1 VKGDFIMVRLK
12 IPTLLIISIILLSTA
27 KPQGIPYT
35 VQVSFNEWMDTT
47 GFTDPNNFVWS
58 GGLVTTDVELIDTAL
73 AVLTVSVPVHNQWY
87 TLEVFNVYDLAANL
101 INPEKDTT
109 GHMWKAS
116 PLPVELSSFTAI
128 IFDEGVKLLWITE
141 TEVNNYGFEILRQ
154 AQYDRWSLLGFIEGH
169 GNSNSPKEYFFLDEE
184 ISYGSYAYRLKQIDN
199 DGSYEYSDE
208 ILVDNPA
215 PVDYTL
221 QQNYPN
227 PFNPVTTISY
237 SLPVKSQIELVIY
250 NTLGE
255 KIKQIV
261 NGEKEAGSYL
271 VEFNA
276 ARLPSGIYFYRLQAG
291 NFVET
296 KKMVLMK

>member
-1 VKGDFIMVRLK
+1 MVSLK
-12 IPTLLIISIILLSTA
+12 IYTLLIISIILLSTA
-27 KPQGIPYT
+27 KPQVIPYT

-47 GFTDPNNFVWS
+47 GFADPNNFVWS
-58 GGLVTTDVELIDTAL
+58 GGLVTIEVELIDTAL
-73 AVLTVSVPVHNQWY
+73 AVLTVSLPILNQWY

-109 GHMWKAS
+109 GHMWKTS
-116 PLPVELSSFTAI
+116 PLPVELSSFTAK
-128 IFDEGVKLLWITE
+128 IFDEGVKLIWITE

-199 DGSYEYSDE
+199 DGSYEYSNE

-255 KIKQIV
+255 KIKKIV
-261 NGEKEAGSYL
+261 NGEKEAGTYS

-276 ARLPSGIYFYRLQAG
+276 TRLPSGIYFYKLQAG
-291 NFVET
+291 SFVET

>member
-1 VKGDFIMVRLK
+1 MVRLK

-87 TLEVFNVYDLAANL
+87 TLEVFNVYDLAGNL
-101 INPEKDTT
+101 INPEHDTT

-116 PLPVELSSFTAI
+116 PLPVELSSFTAK
-128 IFDEGVKLLWITE
+128 IFDEGVKLIWKTE

-237 SLPVKSQIELVIY
+237 SLPVKSQVELVVY
-250 NTLGE
+250 NALGE
-255 KIKQIV
+255 SVLQLV
-261 NGEKEAGSYL
+261 SGEKEAGGYS

-276 ARLPSGIYFYRLQAG
+276 ARLPSGIYFYRLQG
-291 NFVET
+291 ESFVET

>member
-1 VKGDFIMVRLK
+1 MVRLN
-12 IPTLLIISIILLSTA
+12 IPTLFIISIILFGTA
-27 KPQGIPYT
+27 KPQVNHIM
-35 VQVSFNEWMDTT
+35 VLVSFDEWMDTT
-47 GFTDPNNFVWS
+47 GFTDPNNFIWS

-73 AVLTVSVPVHNQWY
+73 AVLTVSMPVNIQWY
-87 TLEVFNVYDLAANL
+87 SLEVFNVYDLAGNL
-101 INPEKDTT
+101 INSEQDTT
-109 GHMWKAS
+109 GIMWIGS
-116 PLPVELSSFTAI
+116 PLPVELSSFTAK
-128 IFDEGVKLLWITE
+128 IFDEGVKLIWITE

-154 AQYDRWSLLGFIEGH
+154 AQYDRWGLLGFIEGH

-215 PVDYTL
+215 PVDFTL

-237 SLPVKSQIELVIY
+237 SLPVKSEVELVIY
-250 NTLGE
+250 NALGE
-255 KIKQIV
+255 GV
-261 NGEKEAGSYL
+261 MELANEEKEAGRYS

-276 ARLPSGIYFYRLQAG
+276 TSLPSGIYFYRLQAG
-291 NFVET
+291 EFVET
-296 KKMVLMK
+296 KKMVLLK